1 MAFLSLFLALLAGA
15 MQPIQAALNS
25 QFGKKAD
32 NPVFAVCVS
41 GLLSGIVLGVYLL
54 FTRNILPRGL
64 GATLQLPWYLW
75 LGGVLGAAYLACV
88 VIATPK
94 LGTGTT
100 MAAIIAMQVIVGV
113 TLDHFA
119 VFGLDRHPF
128 SWGRAAGVL
137 LFVAAAF
144 LIQRF

>member
-1 MAFLSLFLALLAGA
+1 
-15 MQPIQAALNS
+15 MQPLQAALNS
-25 QFGKKAD
+25 QLGKKAD

-54 FTRNILPRGL
+54 FTRNILPRGP
-64 GATLQLPWYLW
+64 GTTLQVPGYLW
-75 LGGVLGAAYLACV
+75 LGGVIGAAYLTCV

-100 MAAIIAMQVIVGV
+100 LAAIVAMQVIVGV
-113 TLDHFA
+113 ALDHFA
-119 VFGLDRHPF
+119 VLGLDKHPIN
-128 SWGRAAGVL
+128 WGRGFGVA
-137 LFVAAAF
+137 LFVAGAF